1 LFSLFSQ
8 NHEDILSLLV
18 ESGAKTSQEGW
29 MKIGDESMFGS
40 PLLLAIWNQKKIG
53 KSELSEKIF
62 QIILNDYEKQYNSLL
77 SKGKSIY
84 SVKFSF
90 VGLVNSS

>member
-1 LFSLFSQ
+1 
-8 NHEDILSLLV
+8 
-18 ESGAKTSQEGW
+18 
-29 MKIGDESMFGS
+29 MKIGGDSMFGS

-62 QIILNDYEKQYNSLL
+62 QIILNDYEKQYNSVL
-77 SKGKSIY
+77 SKGKSIN

-90 VGLVNSS
+90 VG

>member
-1 LFSLFSQ
+1 
-8 NHEDILSLLV
+8 
-18 ESGAKTSQEGW
+18 

-40 PLLLAIWNQKKIG
+40 PLLLAIWFQKKIG

-62 QIILNDYEKQYNSLL
+62 QIILKNYEKQYNSLM

-84 SVKFSF
+84 SVKLGE
-90 VGLVNSS
+90 VGLVKSS

>member
-1 LFSLFSQ
+1 
-8 NHEDILSLLV
+8 LLV

-29 MKIGDESMFGS
+29 MKIGDDSMFGS
-40 PLLLAIWNQKKIG
+40 PLLLAIWIENKFG
-53 KSELSEKIF
+53 KSKISEKIF
-62 QIILNDYEKQYNSLL
+62 QIIFNDNEKQYNSLL